1 MNRPARVVFD
11 CMVFLQASTRPQVPA
26 ARLFIDHVEGGDLA
40 LYVSDAILDE
50 VRHVLGRP
58 QIRAKNPS
66 LTDEAV
72 EEFFDRIGQVAQK
85 IENVPASFT
94 LACDPDDGPYL
105 NLALAAA
112 TDYLV
117 TRDQDMLDLM
127 QDAGFRSRYPAL
139 IILTPVALLQVL
151 APPRSR
157 PGRCN
162 TLRQVV
168 SRTRQGSLGVID
180 CGESKTLTQSMRHGL
195 AALFLGADLGPRVG
209 LFIGQCPP
217 HLRRPQA
224 TAAGTKPAG
233 EHTIAEHPLV
243 GYGNDS
249 RQNGPFVPNV

>member
-1 MNRPARVVFD
+1 LGLP
-11 CMVFLQASTRPQVPA
+11 P
-26 ARLFIDHVEGGDLA
+26 
-40 LYVSDAILDE
+40 LYVSDAILGE

-94 LACDPDDGPYL
+94 LARDPDDGPYL
-105 NLALAAA
+105 NLALDAA

-151 APPRSR
+151 APPA
-157 PGRCN
+157 
-162 TLRQVV
+162 
-168 SRTRQGSLGVID
+168 
-180 CGESKTLTQSMRHGL
+180 QSAR
-195 AALFLGADLGPRVG
+195 
-209 LFIGQCPP
+209 
-217 HLRRPQA
+217 
-224 TAAGTKPAG
+224 
-233 EHTIAEHPLV
+233 
-243 GYGNDS
+243 
-249 RQNGPFVPNV
+249 

>member
-1 MNRPARVVFD
+1 MKWPARAVFD
-11 CMVFLQASTRPQVPA
+11 CMVFLQASTRPQRPA
-26 ARLFIDHVEGGDLA
+26 ARLFIDYVEGGDLA

-72 EEFFDRIGQVAQK
+72 EEFFHRIGQVAQK
-85 IENVPASFT
+85 IENVPAFT
-94 LACDPDDGPYL
+94 LARDPDDGPYL

-151 APPRSR
+151 APPA
-157 PGRCN
+157 
-162 TLRQVV
+162 
-168 SRTRQGSLGVID
+168 
-180 CGESKTLTQSMRHGL
+180 QSAR
-195 AALFLGADLGPRVG
+195 
-209 LFIGQCPP
+209 
-217 HLRRPQA
+217 
-224 TAAGTKPAG
+224 
-233 EHTIAEHPLV
+233 
-243 GYGNDS
+243 
-249 RQNGPFVPNV
+249 

>member
-1 MNRPARVVFD
+1 MNRPARAVFD

-26 ARLFIDHVEGGDLA
+26 ARLFIDHVEWGDLA

-94 LACDPDDGPYL
+94 LARDPDDGPYL
-105 NLALAAA
+105 NLALDAA

-139 IILTPVALLQVL
+139 IILTPVGLLQVL
-151 APPRSR
+151 APPA
-157 PGRCN
+157 
-162 TLRQVV
+162 
-168 SRTRQGSLGVID
+168 
-180 CGESKTLTQSMRHGL
+180 QSAR
-195 AALFLGADLGPRVG
+195 
-209 LFIGQCPP
+209 
-217 HLRRPQA
+217 
-224 TAAGTKPAG
+224 
-233 EHTIAEHPLV
+233 
-243 GYGNDS
+243 
-249 RQNGPFVPNV
+249 

>member
-1 MNRPARVVFD
+1 
-11 CMVFLQASTRPQVPA
+11 MVFLQASTRPQVPA

-58 QIRAKNPS
+58 QIRVKNPS
-66 LTDEAV
+66 LTDEAI

-94 LACDPDDGPYL
+94 LARDPDDEPYL

-117 TRDQDMLDLM
+117 TRDQDLLDLM

-151 APPRSR
+151 APPA
-157 PGRCN
+157 
-162 TLRQVV
+162 
-168 SRTRQGSLGVID
+168 
-180 CGESKTLTQSMRHGL
+180 QSAR
-195 AALFLGADLGPRVG
+195 
-209 LFIGQCPP
+209 
-217 HLRRPQA
+217 
-224 TAAGTKPAG
+224 
-233 EHTIAEHPLV
+233 
-243 GYGNDS
+243 
-249 RQNGPFVPNV
+249 